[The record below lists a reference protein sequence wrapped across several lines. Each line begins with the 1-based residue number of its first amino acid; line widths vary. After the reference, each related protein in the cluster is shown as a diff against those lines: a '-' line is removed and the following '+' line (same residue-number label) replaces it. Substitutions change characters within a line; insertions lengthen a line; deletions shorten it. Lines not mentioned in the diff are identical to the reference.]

1 MNRFFVICR
10 ADSKYDG
17 TPGDYVFATH
27 SYFTTLEAAKRFA
40 ATCAPSREAFVLEQ
54 HKDFYKREGLWA

>member
-1 MNRFFVICR
+1 MPRFFVICR
-10 ADSKYDG
+10 DDVKYDG
-17 TPGDYVFATH
+17 TPGDFVFATH